1 MQVVGDL
8 MSKIITYTNTLKNNS
23 NLVDFKVS
31 QFTKT
36 SEIDNWNRA
45 KQLHIHL
52 ISGIVCR
59 AMALDIFPEFE
70 RVSAYI
76 YEKNWQKM
84 IKEGRSPYFI
94 ENKISLG
101 KRKGTCECRCRLEY
115 IADEILYGGGV
126 PKVRSNPYLG
136 LRQEEL
142 SCYRNDG
149 EEPEK
154 TDFQSFRFSTIE
166 LNIEEA

>member
-1 MQVVGDL
+1 
-8 MSKIITYTNTLKNNS
+8 MSEIITYTNTLKNNS
-23 NLVDFKVS
+23 NLVDFRVS

-36 SEIDNWNRA
+36 SEIENWNRA

-59 AMALDIFPEFE
+59 KMALDIFPEFE

-76 YEKNWQKM
+76 YDKNWQKI

-115 IADEILYGGGV
+115 VADKVVIGGGKEID
-126 PKVRSNPYLG
+126 PNPNLG
-136 LRQEEL
+136 LRQEED
-142 SCYRNDG
+142 SGYFYDG
-149 EEPEK
+149 EKSVKAKFPP
-154 TDFQSFRFSTIE
+154 FRFSTIE
-166 LNIEEA
+166 INIEEA

>member
-1 MQVVGDL
+1 

-59 AMALDIFPEFE
+59 KMALDIFPEFE

-76 YEKNWQKM
+76 YDKNWQKM

>member
-1 MQVVGDL
+1 
-8 MSKIITYTNTLKNNS
+8 
-23 NLVDFKVS
+23 
-31 QFTKT
+31 
-36 SEIDNWNRA
+36 
-45 KQLHIHL
+45 
-52 ISGIVCR
+52 
-59 AMALDIFPEFE
+59 MALDIFPEFE

-76 YEKNWQKM
+76 YDKNWQKM

-94 ENKISLG
+94 ENKISFG